1 MAIGN
6 AEVRAIEADDDHTAT
21 RQGQFDG
28 TNGGVEWGSL
38 EPDGAE
44 AQDAARDDGDAAAG
58 NGDAAAA
65 TAAAAAAA
73 IVDVCSS
80 AAAAAGAAGGGGDPK
95 GDISR

>member
-21 RQGQFDG
+21 RQEFDG

-44 AQDAARDDGDAAAG
+44 AQDAARDDGDAHFMTLPPMATVAAAKAASG
-58 NGDAAAA
+58 AWAWRSHGAWIHLDAA
-65 TAAAAAAA
+65 
-73 IVDVCSS
+73 
-80 AAAAAGAAGGGGDPK
+80 
-95 GDISR
+95 